1 MIVSRFQLSS
11 LLIAGGMVVSVHF
24 LASSLETLIFGNV
37 IQTAGAG
44 GDDGDGGGSV
54 MLAVGPDSRA
64 CAVAKRRALTIAPE
78 LLSLA
83 PWPLDDHAPAECSTV
98 PQDSVAA
105 VDEALP
111 AEVEIA
117 DASAPAAVL
126 ADAVLAELAGSEK
139 PLAKKVAG
147 QTLRTLDA
155 ANVLGQQLAAVDTAS
170 LDEVRGGFELEGS
183 SLKFTIGIERAVYIN
198 GNLVATNV
206 LTLKDLQSS
215 AGGTSVAGA
224 VAAASPAAAPSGALV
239 VQNGPAGSNYVAP
252 QVAQNPTATVIQNS
266 LDGQKI
272 QAVTTVNAS
281 VNSLQT
287 VRAMSVANAIQYGI
301 VSSLRR

>member
-11 LLIAGGMVVSVHF
+11 LLIATGMAVSVQF

-44 GDDGDGGGSV
+44 GDDGSV
-54 MLAVGPDSRA
+54 MLAGGPDSRA
-64 CAVAKRRALTIAPE
+64 CALAKRRALQVAPE
-78 LLSLA
+78 LLSLG
-83 PWPLDDHAPAECSTV
+83 PWPLDDHAPAECGSL
-98 PQDSVAA
+98 PQESVAVA
-105 VDEALP
+105 DEALP
-111 AEVEIA
+111 AEVEMA
-117 DASAPAAVL
+117 DASSAAVVL
-126 ADAVLAELAGSEK
+126 ADAVVAELAGSEK
-139 PLAKKVAG
+139 PLAKKLPG
-147 QTLRTLDA
+147 QTPRTLDA

-206 LTLKDLQSS
+206 LNLKDLQSS

-224 VAAASPAAAPSGALV
+224 LPAAAPSGALV
-239 VQNGPAGSNYVAP
+239 VQNGPAGTNYVAP

-266 LDGQKI
+266 LNDQKI
-272 QAVTTVNAS
+272 QNVTTINAS
-281 VNSLQT
+281 VNSMQT

>member
-1 MIVSRFQLSS
+1 MIFSRLQLSS
-11 LLIAGGMVVSVHF
+11 LLVAGGMAVSVHF

-44 GDDGDGGGSV
+44 GDDGENAASV

-64 CAVAKRRALTIAPE
+64 CAVAKRRALQVAPE

-83 PWPLDDHAPAECSTV
+83 PWPLDDHAPAECSAV
-98 PQDSVAA
+98 PHESLAVA
-105 VDEALP
+105 DEALP
-111 AEVEIA
+111 AEVEMA
-117 DASAPAAVL
+117 EVSSAATL
-126 ADAVLAELAGSEK
+126 ADAVLAEMAGAEK
-139 PLAKKVAG
+139 PLAKKSPGHTA
-147 QTLRTLDA
+147 RTLDA
-155 ANVLGQQLAAVDTAS
+155 ANVLGQQVAALDTAA

-183 SLKFTIGIERAVYIN
+183 SLKFSIGIERAVYIN

-206 LTLKDLQSS
+206 LNLKDLQSS
-215 AGGTSVAGA
+215 AGGTSVA
-224 VAAASPAAAPSGALV
+224 AASPAAPAGALV

-266 LDGQKI
+266 LNDQKI
-272 QAVTTVNAS
+272 QAVTTINAS
-281 VNSLQT
+281 VNSMQT

>member
-1 MIVSRFQLSS
+1 MAMIFSRLQLSS
-11 LLIAGGMVVSVHF
+11 LLVAGGMAVSVHF

-44 GDDGDGGGSV
+44 GDDGENAASV

-64 CAVAKRRALTIAPE
+64 CAVAKRRALQVAPE

-83 PWPLDDHAPAECSTV
+83 PWPLDDHAPAECSAV
-98 PQDSVAA
+98 PHESLAVA
-105 VDEALP
+105 DEALP
-111 AEVEIA
+111 AEVEMA
-117 DASAPAAVL
+117 EASSAATL
-126 ADAVLAELAGSEK
+126 ADAVLAELAGAEK
-139 PLAKKVAG
+139 PLAKKSPGHGA
-147 QTLRTLDA
+147 RTLDA
-155 ANVLGQQLAAVDTAS
+155 ANVLGQQVAALDTAA

-183 SLKFTIGIERAVYIN
+183 SLKFSIGIERAVYIN

-206 LTLKDLQSS
+206 LNLKDLQSS
-215 AGGTSVAGA
+215 AGGTSVA
-224 VAAASPAAAPSGALV
+224 AASPAAPAGALV

-266 LDGQKI
+266 LNDQKI
-272 QAVTTVNAS
+272 QAVTTINAS

>member
-1 MIVSRFQLSS
+1 MAMIFSRLQLSS
-11 LLIAGGMVVSVHF
+11 LLVAGGMVVSVHF

-44 GDDGDGGGSV
+44 GDDGDNATSL

-64 CAVAKRRALTIAPE
+64 CAVAKRRALLAAPE

-83 PWPLDDHAPAECSTV
+83 PWPLDDHAPAECSTG
-98 PQDSVAA
+98 PQDSVASL
-105 VDEALP
+105 DEPL
-111 AEVEIA
+111 
-117 DASAPAAVL
+117 PAAVEMTDASPAAAL
-126 ADAVLAELAGSEK
+126 ADAVLAELAVNEK
-139 PLAKKVAG
+139 SIAKKAPG
-147 QTLRTLDA
+147 ESARTLDA
-155 ANVLGQQLAAVDTAS
+155 GNVLGQQLAALDTAA
-170 LDEVRGGFELEGS
+170 LDEVRGGFQLEGS
-183 SLKFTIGIERAVYIN
+183 SLTFSIGIERAVYIN

-206 LTLKDLQSS
+206 LNLKDLQSTS
-215 AGGTSVAGA
+215 GGTNVTG
-224 VAAASPAAAPSGALV
+224 VSPAASSSALV
-239 VQNGPAGSNYVAP
+239 VQNGPGNSVALP
-252 QVAQNPTATVIQNS
+252 VAQNPTATVIQNS

>member
-1 MIVSRFQLSS
+1 MIFSRFQLSS
-11 LLIAGGMVVSVHF
+11 LLVAGGMVVSVHF

-44 GDDGDGGGSV
+44 GDDGAGAASV
-54 MLAVGPDSRA
+54 MLAFGPDSRA
-64 CAVAKRRALTIAPE
+64 CAVAKRRALLAAPE

-83 PWPLDDHAPAECSTV
+83 AWPLDDHAPAECSAD

-111 AEVEIA
+111 AEVGLA
-117 DASAPAAVL
+117 DASSSAAAL
-126 ADAVLAELAGSEK
+126 ADTVLAELAVSEK
-139 PLAKKVAG
+139 PVANKAPG
-147 QTLRTLDA
+147 KTPRSLDA
-155 ANVLGQQLAAVDTAS
+155 ANVLGQQLAALDTAA

-183 SLKFTIGIERAVYIN
+183 SLKFSIGIERAVYIN

-206 LTLKDLQSS
+206 LNLKELQSS
-215 AGGTSVAGA
+215 AGGTSVA
-224 VAAASPAAAPSGALV
+224 AASPAAPAGALV

-266 LDGQKI
+266 LNDQKI
-272 QAVTTVNAS
+272 QAVTTINAS

>member
-11 LLIAGGMVVSVHF
+11 LLIATGMAVSVQF

-44 GDDGDGGGSV
+44 GDDGSV
-54 MLAVGPDSRA
+54 MLAGGPDSRA
-64 CAVAKRRALTIAPE
+64 CALAKRRALQVAPE

-83 PWPLDDHAPAECSTV
+83 PWPLDDHAPAECGSL
-98 PQDSVAA
+98 PQESVA
-105 VDEALP
+105 VTDEALP
-111 AEVEIA
+111 AEVEMA
-117 DASAPAAVL
+117 DASSAAVVL
-126 ADAVLAELAGSEK
+126 ADAVVAELAGSEK
-139 PLAKKVAG
+139 PLAKKLPG
-147 QTLRTLDA
+147 QTPRTLDA

-206 LTLKDLQSS
+206 LNLKDLQSS

-224 VAAASPAAAPSGALV
+224 LPAVAPSGALV
-239 VQNGPAGSNYVAP
+239 VQNGPAGTNYVAP

-266 LDGQKI
+266 LNDQKI
-272 QAVTTVNAS
+272 QNVTTINAS
-281 VNSLQT
+281 VNSMQT

>member
-1 MIVSRFQLSS
+1 MAMIFSRLQLSS
-11 LLIAGGMVVSVHF
+11 LLVASGMAVSVHF
-24 LASSLETLIFGNV
+24 LASSLEILIFGNV

-44 GDDGDGGGSV
+44 GDDGAGGDSV
-54 MLAVGPDSRA
+54 MLAGGPDSRA
-64 CAVAKRRALTIAPE
+64 CAVAKRRALLAAPE

-83 PWPLDDHAPAECSTV
+83 PWPLDDHAPAECSAV
-98 PQDSVAA
+98 PQESVALA
-105 VDEALP
+105 VETLP
-111 AEVEIA
+111 AGVEVA
-117 DASAPAAVL
+117 DASAVIAVTDSGSAAERPV
-126 ADAVLAELAGSEK
+126 
-139 PLAKKVAG
+139 AKKSAG
-147 QTLRTLDA
+147 QTGRTLDA
-155 ANVLGQQLAAVDTAS
+155 ANVLGQQLAALDTAS

-183 SLKFTIGIERAVYIN
+183 SLKFSIGIERAVYIN

-206 LTLKDLQSS
+206 LNLKDLQSS
-215 AGGTSVAGA
+215 AGGASVAG
-224 VAAASPAAAPSGALV
+224 ASPAAAPAGALV

-266 LDGQKI
+266 LNDQKI
-272 QAVTTVNAS
+272 QAVTTINAS

>member
-11 LLIAGGMVVSVHF
+11 LLIATGMAVSVQF

-44 GDDGDGGGSV
+44 GDDGAGGGSV
-54 MLAVGPDSRA
+54 MLAGGPDSRA
-64 CAVAKRRALTIAPE
+64 CAVAKRRALQVAPE

-83 PWPLDDHAPAECSTV
+83 PWPLDDHAPAECSSL
-98 PQDSVAA
+98 PQESVAVA
-105 VDEALP
+105 DEALP
-111 AEVEIA
+111 AEVEMA
-117 DASAPAAVL
+117 DASSAAVVL
-126 ADAVLAELAGSEK
+126 ADAVVAELAGSEK
-139 PLAKKVAG
+139 PLAKKLPG
-147 QTLRTLDA
+147 QTPRTLDA

-206 LTLKDLQSS
+206 LNLKDLQSS

-224 VAAASPAAAPSGALV
+224 LPAAAPSGALV

-266 LDGQKI
+266 LNDQKI
-272 QAVTTVNAS
+272 QTVTTINAS

>member
-1 MIVSRFQLSS
+1 MIVSRSQLSS
-11 LLIAGGMVVSVHF
+11 LLVAGGMVVSVHF

-44 GDDGDGGGSV
+44 GDDGASSV

-83 PWPLDDHAPAECSTV
+83 PWPLDDHAPAECSAV
-98 PQDSVAA
+98 PQDSLAVA
-105 VDEALP
+105 DEALP
-111 AEVEIA
+111 AEVEMA
-117 DASAPAAVL
+117 DASSAAVVL

-139 PLAKKVAG
+139 PLAKKSPG
-147 QTLRTLDA
+147 LTPRTLDA

-170 LDEVRGGFELEGS
+170 LDDVRGGFELEGS

-206 LTLKDLQSS
+206 LNLKDLQSS

-224 VAAASPAAAPSGALV
+224 LPAAAPSGALV
-239 VQNGPAGSNYVAP
+239 VQNGPAGTNYVAP

-266 LDGQKI
+266 LNDQKI
-272 QAVTTVNAS
+272 QAVTTINAS

>member
-1 MIVSRFQLSS
+1 MIFSRLQLSS
-11 LLIAGGMVVSVHF
+11 LLVAGGMVVSVHF

-44 GDDGDGGGSV
+44 GDDGDNATSL

-64 CAVAKRRALTIAPE
+64 CAVAKRRALLAAPE

-83 PWPLDDHAPAECSTV
+83 PWPLDDHAPAECSTG

-105 VDEALP
+105 LDEPL
-111 AEVEIA
+111 
-117 DASAPAAVL
+117 PAAVEMTDASPAAAL
-126 ADAVLAELAGSEK
+126 ADAVLAELAVEK
-139 PLAKKVAG
+139 PIAKKAPG
-147 QTLRTLDA
+147 ESARTLDA
-155 ANVLGQQLAAVDTAS
+155 GNVLGQQLAALDTAA
-170 LDEVRGGFELEGS
+170 LDEVRGGFQLEGS
-183 SLKFTIGIERAVYIN
+183 SLTFSIGIERAVYIN

-206 LTLKDLQSS
+206 LNLKELQSS
-215 AGGTSVAGA
+215 AGGTSVA
-224 VAAASPAAAPSGALV
+224 AASPAAPAGALV

-272 QAVTTVNAS
+272 QAVTTINAS

>member
-1 MIVSRFQLSS
+1 MAMIFSRLQLSS
-11 LLIAGGMVVSVHF
+11 LLVAGGMVVSVHF

-44 GDDGDGGGSV
+44 GDDGHNATSV

-64 CAVAKRRALTIAPE
+64 CAMAKRRALTIAPE

-83 PWPLDDHAPAECSTV
+83 PWPLDDHAPAECSTG

-105 VDEALP
+105 LDEPL
-111 AEVEIA
+111 
-117 DASAPAAVL
+117 PAAVEMTDASPAAAL
-126 ADAVLAELAGSEK
+126 ADAVLAELAVNEK
-139 PLAKKVAG
+139 PIAKKAPG
-147 QTLRTLDA
+147 ESARTLDA
-155 ANVLGQQLAAVDTAS
+155 GNVLGQQLAALDTAA
-170 LDEVRGGFELEGS
+170 LDEVRGGFQLEGS
-183 SLKFTIGIERAVYIN
+183 SLTFSIGIERAVYIN

-206 LTLKDLQSS
+206 LNLKELQSS
-215 AGGTSVAGA
+215 AGGTSVA
-224 VAAASPAAAPSGALV
+224 AASPAAPAGALV

-272 QAVTTVNAS
+272 QAVTTINAS
-281 VNSLQT
+281 VDSLQT

>member
-1 MIVSRFQLSS
+1 MIFSRLQLSS
-11 LLIAGGMVVSVHF
+11 LLVAGGMAVSVHF

-44 GDDGDGGGSV
+44 GDDGENAASV

-64 CAVAKRRALTIAPE
+64 CAVAKRRALQVAPE

-83 PWPLDDHAPAECSTV
+83 PWPLDDHAPAECSSL
-98 PQDSVAA
+98 PHESLAVA
-105 VDEALP
+105 DEALP
-111 AEVEIA
+111 AEVEMA
-117 DASAPAAVL
+117 EASSAATL
-126 ADAVLAELAGSEK
+126 ADAVLAELAGAEK
-139 PLAKKVAG
+139 PLAKKSPGHTA
-147 QTLRTLDA
+147 RTLDA
-155 ANVLGQQLAAVDTAS
+155 ANVLGQQVAALDTAA

-183 SLKFTIGIERAVYIN
+183 SLKFSIGIERAVYIN

-206 LTLKDLQSS
+206 LNLKDLQSN
-215 AGGTSVAGA
+215 AGGTS
-224 VAAASPAAAPSGALV
+224 VAAASPAAAPSGALI
-239 VQNGPAGSNYVAP
+239 VQNGPAGSNNIAP

-272 QAVTTVNAS
+272 QAVTTINAS

>member
-1 MIVSRFQLSS
+1 MAMIFSRLQLSS
-11 LLIAGGMVVSVHF
+11 LLVASGMAVSVHF

-44 GDDGDGGGSV
+44 GDDGAGGDSV
-54 MLAVGPDSRA
+54 MLAGGPDSRA
-64 CAVAKRRALTIAPE
+64 CAVAKRRALLAAPE

-83 PWPLDDHAPAECSTV
+83 PWPLDDHAPAECSAV
-98 PQDSVAA
+98 YQEESMVVA
-105 VDEALP
+105 VETLP
-111 AEVEIA
+111 AGVEVA
-117 DASAPAAVL
+117 DASAVIAVTDSGSAAERPV
-126 ADAVLAELAGSEK
+126 
-139 PLAKKVAG
+139 AKKSAS
-147 QTLRTLDA
+147 QTGRTLDA
-155 ANVLGQQLAAVDTAS
+155 ANVLGQQLAALDTAS

-183 SLKFTIGIERAVYIN
+183 SLKFSIGIERAVYIN

-206 LTLKDLQSS
+206 LNLKDLQSS
-215 AGGTSVAGA
+215 TGGASVAG
-224 VAAASPAAAPSGALV
+224 ASPAAAPAGALV

-266 LDGQKI
+266 LNDQKI
-272 QAVTTVNAS
+272 QAVTTINAS

>member
-1 MIVSRFQLSS
+1 MIFSRLQLSS
-11 LLIAGGMVVSVHF
+11 LLVAGGMAVSVHF
-24 LASSLETLIFGNV
+24 LASSLETLIFGNI

-44 GDDGDGGGSV
+44 GDDGENAASV

-64 CAVAKRRALTIAPE
+64 CAVAKRRALQVAPE

-83 PWPLDDHAPAECSTV
+83 PWPLDDHAPAECSAV
-98 PQDSVAA
+98 PHESLAVA
-105 VDEALP
+105 DEALP
-111 AEVEIA
+111 AEVEMA
-117 DASAPAAVL
+117 EVSSAATL
-126 ADAVLAELAGSEK
+126 ADAVLAEMAGAEK
-139 PLAKKVAG
+139 PLAKKSPGHTA
-147 QTLRTLDA
+147 RTLDA
-155 ANVLGQQLAAVDTAS
+155 ANVLGQQVAALDTAA

-183 SLKFTIGIERAVYIN
+183 SLKFSIGIERAVYIN

-206 LTLKDLQSS
+206 LNLKDLQSS
-215 AGGTSVAGA
+215 AGGTSVA
-224 VAAASPAAAPSGALV
+224 AASPAAPAGALV

-266 LDGQKI
+266 LNDQKI
-272 QAVTTVNAS
+272 QAVTTINAS
-281 VNSLQT
+281 VNSMQT

>member
-1 MIVSRFQLSS
+1 MIFSRLQLSS
-11 LLIAGGMVVSVHF
+11 LLVAGGMAVSVHF

-44 GDDGDGGGSV
+44 GDDGENAASV

-64 CAVAKRRALTIAPE
+64 CAVAKRRALQVAPE

-83 PWPLDDHAPAECSTV
+83 PWPLDDHAPAECSAV
-98 PQDSVAA
+98 PQESLAVA
-105 VDEALP
+105 DEALP
-111 AEVEIA
+111 AEVEMA
-117 DASAPAAVL
+117 EVSSAATL
-126 ADAVLAELAGSEK
+126 ADAVLAEMAGAEK
-139 PLAKKVAG
+139 PLAKKSPGHTA
-147 QTLRTLDA
+147 RTLDA
-155 ANVLGQQLAAVDTAS
+155 ANVLGQQVAALDTAA

-183 SLKFTIGIERAVYIN
+183 SLKFSIGIERAVYIN

-206 LTLKDLQSS
+206 LNLKDLQSS
-215 AGGTSVAGA
+215 AGGTSVA
-224 VAAASPAAAPSGALV
+224 AASPAAPAGALV

-266 LDGQKI
+266 LNDQKI
-272 QAVTTVNAS
+272 QAVTTINAS
-281 VNSLQT
+281 VNSMQT

>member
-1 MIVSRFQLSS
+1 
-11 LLIAGGMVVSVHF
+11 
-24 LASSLETLIFGNV
+24 
-37 IQTAGAG
+37 
-44 GDDGDGGGSV
+44 

-64 CAVAKRRALTIAPE
+64 CAVAKRRALQVAPE

-83 PWPLDDHAPAECSTV
+83 PWPLDDHAPAECSAV
-98 PQDSVAA
+98 PHESLAVA
-105 VDEALP
+105 DEALP
-111 AEVEIA
+111 AEVEMA
-117 DASAPAAVL
+117 EASSAATL
-126 ADAVLAELAGSEK
+126 ADAVLAELAGAEK
-139 PLAKKVAG
+139 PLAKKSPGHGA
-147 QTLRTLDA
+147 RTLDA
-155 ANVLGQQLAAVDTAS
+155 ANVLGQQVAALDTAA

-183 SLKFTIGIERAVYIN
+183 SLKFSIGIERAVYIN

-206 LTLKDLQSS
+206 LNLKDLQSS
-215 AGGTSVAGA
+215 AGGTSVA
-224 VAAASPAAAPSGALV
+224 AASPAAPAGALV

-266 LDGQKI
+266 LNDQKI
-272 QAVTTVNAS
+272 QAVTTINAS

>member
-1 MIVSRFQLSS
+1 MIFSRLQLAS
-11 LLIAGGMVVSVHF
+11 LLVAGGMVVSVHF

-44 GDDGDGGGSV
+44 GDDGAGAASV
-54 MLAVGPDSRA
+54 MLAFGPDSRA
-64 CAVAKRRALTIAPE
+64 CAVAKRRALLAAPE

-83 PWPLDDHAPAECSTV
+83 PWPLDDHAPAECSIG

-105 VDEALP
+105 LDEPL
-111 AEVEIA
+111 
-117 DASAPAAVL
+117 PAAVEMTDASPAAAL
-126 ADAVLAELAGSEK
+126 ADAVLAELAVAEK
-139 PLAKKVAG
+139 PIAKKAPG
-147 QTLRTLDA
+147 ETARTLDA
-155 ANVLGQQLAAVDTAS
+155 GNVLGQQLAALDTAA
-170 LDEVRGGFELEGS
+170 LDEVRGGFQLEGS
-183 SLKFTIGIERAVYIN
+183 SLTFSIGIERAVYIN

-206 LTLKDLQSS
+206 LNLKELQSS
-215 AGGTSVAGA
+215 AGGTSVA
-224 VAAASPAAAPSGALV
+224 AASPAAPAGALV

-272 QAVTTVNAS
+272 QAVTTINAS

>member
-11 LLIAGGMVVSVHF
+11 LLIATGMAVSVHF
-24 LASSLETLIFGNV
+24 LVSSLETLIFGNV

-44 GDDGDGGGSV
+44 GDDGSV
-54 MLAVGPDSRA
+54 MLAGGPDSRA
-64 CAVAKRRALTIAPE
+64 CALAKRRALQVAPE

-83 PWPLDDHAPAECSTV
+83 PWPLDDHAPAECSSL
-98 PQDSVAA
+98 PQESVAVA
-105 VDEALP
+105 DEALP
-111 AEVEIA
+111 AEVEMA
-117 DASAPAAVL
+117 DASSVAVVL
-126 ADAVLAELAGSEK
+126 ADAVVAELAGSEK

-206 LTLKDLQSS
+206 LNLKDLQSS
-215 AGGTSVAGA
+215 TGGTSVAGA
-224 VAAASPAAAPSGALV
+224 LPAAAPSGALV
-239 VQNGPAGSNYVAP
+239 VQNGPAGTNYVAP
-252 QVAQNPTATVIQNS
+252 QVAQNPAATVIQNS
-266 LDGQKI
+266 LNDQKI
-272 QAVTTVNAS
+272 HNVTTINAS
-281 VNSLQT
+281 VNSMQT

>member
-1 MIVSRFQLSS
+1 MIFSRLQLSS
-11 LLIAGGMVVSVHF
+11 LLVASGMAVSVQF

-37 IQTAGAG
+37 IQTAGAN
-44 GDDGDGGGSV
+44 GDDDAGGASL
-54 MLAVGPDSRA
+54 MLAGGPDSRA
-64 CAVAKRRALTIAPE
+64 CAVAKRRALQVAPE

-83 PWPLDDHAPAECSTV
+83 PWPLDDQLPTECSTF
-98 PQDSVAA
+98 PQDSVAV
-105 VDEALP
+105 VDETLP
-111 AEVEIA
+111 AGVEIA
-117 DASAPAAVL
+117 VVPPVVAVL
-126 ADAVLAELAGSEK
+126 ADMVDAEM
-139 PLAKKVAG
+139 PLAKKSSG
-147 QTLRTLDA
+147 QTPRTLDA
-155 ANVLGQQLAAVDTAS
+155 SQLLGQQLAALDTSA

-206 LTLKDLQSS
+206 LNLKDLQST

-224 VAAASPAAAPSGALV
+224 LPAAPSGALV

-252 QVAQNPTATVIQNS
+252 LVAQNPSATVIQNS
-266 LDGQKI
+266 LNDQTI
-272 QAVTTVNAS
+272 QNVTTINAS
-281 VNSLQT
+281 VNSMQT

>member
-11 LLIAGGMVVSVHF
+11 LLIATGMAVSVQF

-37 IQTAGAG
+37 IQTAGAD
-44 GDDGDGGGSV
+44 GDDAAGGGSV
-54 MLAVGPDSRA
+54 MLAAGPDSRA
-64 CAVAKRRALTIAPE
+64 CAVAKRRALQVAPE

-83 PWPLDDHAPAECSTV
+83 PWPLDDHAPAECSSL
-98 PQDSVAA
+98 PQESVAVA
-105 VDEALP
+105 DEALP
-111 AEVEIA
+111 AEVEMA
-117 DASAPAAVL
+117 DASSAAVVL
-126 ADAVLAELAGSEK
+126 ADAVVAELAGSEK
-139 PLAKKVAG
+139 PLAKKLPG
-147 QTLRTLDA
+147 QTPRTLDA

-206 LTLKDLQSS
+206 LNLKDLQSS

-224 VAAASPAAAPSGALV
+224 PSGALV
-239 VQNGPAGSNYVAP
+239 VQNGPAGTNYVAP

-266 LDGQKI
+266 LNDQTI
-272 QAVTTVNAS
+272 HHRTTINAS
-281 VNSLQT
+281 VNSMQT

>member
-11 LLIAGGMVVSVHF
+11 LLIATGMVVSVHF

-54 MLAVGPDSRA
+54 MLAFGPDSRA
-64 CAVAKRRALTIAPE
+64 CVVAKRRALTIAPE

-98 PQDSVAA
+98 PQDPVAA
-105 VDEALP
+105 VDEAQP
-111 AEVEIA
+111 AEVEMA
-117 DASAPAAVL
+117 DASPAAAL
-126 ADAVLAELAGSEK
+126 ADAVLAELAVTEK
-139 PLAKKVAG
+139 PIAKKAPG
-147 QTLRTLDA
+147 ETARTLDA
-155 ANVLGQQLAAVDTAS
+155 GNVLGQQLAALDTAA
-170 LDEVRGGFELEGS
+170 LDEVRGGFQLEGS
-183 SLKFTIGIERAVYIN
+183 SLTFSIGIERAVYIN

-206 LTLKDLQSS
+206 LNLKDLQSTS
-215 AGGTSVAGA
+215 GGTNVTG
-224 VAAASPAAAPSGALV
+224 VSPAASSSALV

>member
-1 MIVSRFQLSS
+1 MIFSRLQLSS
-11 LLIAGGMVVSVHF
+11 LLVAGGMVVSVHF

-44 GDDGDGGGSV
+44 GDDGAGAASV
-54 MLAVGPDSRA
+54 MLAFGPDSRA
-64 CAVAKRRALTIAPE
+64 CAVAKRRALLAAPE

-83 PWPLDDHAPAECSTV
+83 PWPLDDHAPAECGTG

-105 VDEALP
+105 VDEARP
-111 AEVEIA
+111 VETNVA
-117 DASAPAAVL
+117 DSSPAATVL
-126 ADAVLAELAGSEK
+126 ADAVLAELAVTERPIARKAPGET
-139 PLAKKVAG
+139 AK
-147 QTLRTLDA
+147 TLDA
-155 ANVLGQQLAAVDTAS
+155 GNVLGQQLAALDTAA
-170 LDEVRGGFELEGS
+170 LDEVRGGFQLEGS
-183 SLKFTIGIERAVYIN
+183 SLTFSIGIERAVYIN

-206 LTLKDLQSS
+206 LNLKDLQSS

-224 VAAASPAAAPSGALV
+224 APVAAPAGALV

-252 QVAQNPTATVIQNS
+252 QVAQNPAATVIQNS

-272 QAVTTVNAS
+272 QAVTTINAS

>member
-1 MIVSRFQLSS
+1 MIFSRLQLSS
-11 LLIAGGMVVSVHF
+11 LLVAGGMVVSVHF

-44 GDDGDGGGSV
+44 GDDGAGAASV
-54 MLAVGPDSRA
+54 MLAFGPDSRA
-64 CAVAKRRALTIAPE
+64 CAVAKRRALLAAPE

-83 PWPLDDHAPAECSTV
+83 PWPLDDHAPRECSAA
-98 PQDSVAA
+98 PDESVAA
-105 VDEALP
+105 VEETLSTVVEMAEAS
-111 AEVEIA
+111 
-117 DASAPAAVL
+117 SAATL
-126 ADAVLAELAGSEK
+126 ADAVLTELAVTEK
-139 PLAKKVAG
+139 PNAKKAPG
-147 QTLRTLDA
+147 ETARTLDA
-155 ANVLGQQLAAVDTAS
+155 GNVLGQQLAALDTAA
-170 LDEVRGGFELEGS
+170 LDEVRGGFQLEGS
-183 SLKFTIGIERAVYIN
+183 SLTFSIGIERAVYIN

-206 LTLKDLQSS
+206 LNLKELQSS
-215 AGGTSVAGA
+215 AGGTSVA
-224 VAAASPAAAPSGALV
+224 AASPAAPSGALV

-272 QAVTTVNAS
+272 QAVTTINAS

>member
-11 LLIAGGMVVSVHF
+11 LLIATGMAVSVHF
-24 LASSLETLIFGNV
+24 LVSSLETLIFGNV

-44 GDDGDGGGSV
+44 GDDGSV
-54 MLAVGPDSRA
+54 MLAGGPDSRA
-64 CAVAKRRALTIAPE
+64 CALAKRRALQVAPE

-83 PWPLDDHAPAECSTV
+83 PWPLDDHAPAECSSL
-98 PQDSVAA
+98 PQESVAVA
-105 VDEALP
+105 DEALP
-111 AEVEIA
+111 AEVEMA
-117 DASAPAAVL
+117 DASSVAVVL
-126 ADAVLAELAGSEK
+126 ADAVVAELAGSEK
-139 PLAKKVAG
+139 PLAKKLPG
-147 QTLRTLDA
+147 QTPRTLDA

-206 LTLKDLQSS
+206 LNLKDLQSS

-224 VAAASPAAAPSGALV
+224 LPAAAPSGALV
-239 VQNGPAGSNYVAP
+239 VQNGPAGTNYVAP
-252 QVAQNPTATVIQNS
+252 QVAQNPAATVIQNS
-266 LDGQKI
+266 LNDQKI
-272 QAVTTVNAS
+272 HNVTTINAS
-281 VNSLQT
+281 VNSMQT

>member
-1 MIVSRFQLSS
+1 MIVSRLQLSS
-11 LLIAGGMVVSVHF
+11 LLVAGGMVVSVHF

-44 GDDGDGGGSV
+44 GDDGDNATSV
-54 MLAVGPDSRA
+54 MLAFGPDSRA

-83 PWPLDDHAPAECSTV
+83 PWPLDDHAPAECSTG
-98 PQDSVAA
+98 PQDSLAVA
-105 VDEALP
+105 DEALP
-111 AEVEIA
+111 ADAEMA
-117 DASAPAAVL
+117 DASSAAAVL
-126 ADAVLAELAGSEK
+126 ADAVLAEFAVTEK

-147 QTLRTLDA
+147 QTSRTLDA

-206 LTLKDLQSS
+206 LNLKDLQSN
-215 AGGTSVAGA
+215 AGGTS
-224 VAAASPAAAPSGALV
+224 VAAASPAAAPSGALI
-239 VQNGPAGSNYVAP
+239 VQNGPAGSNNIAP

-266 LDGQKI
+266 LNDQTI
-272 QAVTTVNAS
+272 QNRTTINAS

>member
-11 LLIAGGMVVSVHF
+11 LLIATGMVASVHF

-98 PQDSVAA
+98 PQDPVAA

-126 ADAVLAELAGSEK
+126 ADAVLAELADSEK

-147 QTLRTLDA
+147 QTSRTLDA

-206 LTLKDLQSS
+206 LNLKDLQSS

-224 VAAASPAAAPSGALV
+224 LPAAAPSGALV

>member
-1 MIVSRFQLSS
+1 MAMIFSRLQLSS
-11 LLIAGGMVVSVHF
+11 LLVAGGMVVSVHF

-44 GDDGDGGGSV
+44 GDDGDNATSL

-64 CAVAKRRALTIAPE
+64 CAVAKRRALLAAPE

-83 PWPLDDHAPAECSTV
+83 PWPLDDHAPAECSTG

-105 VDEALP
+105 LDEPL
-111 AEVEIA
+111 
-117 DASAPAAVL
+117 PAAVEMTDASPAAAL
-126 ADAVLAELAGSEK
+126 ADAVLAELAVTEK
-139 PLAKKVAG
+139 PIAKKAPG
-147 QTLRTLDA
+147 ETARTLDA
-155 ANVLGQQLAAVDTAS
+155 GNVLGQQLAALDTAA
-170 LDEVRGGFELEGS
+170 LDEVRGGFQLEGS
-183 SLKFTIGIERAVYIN
+183 SLTFSIGIERAVYIN

-206 LTLKDLQSS
+206 LNLKELQSS
-215 AGGTSVAGA
+215 AGGTSVA
-224 VAAASPAAAPSGALV
+224 AASPAAPAGALV

-272 QAVTTVNAS
+272 QAVTTINAS

>member
-11 LLIAGGMVVSVHF
+11 LLIATGMAVSVQF

-44 GDDGDGGGSV
+44 GDDGAGGGSV
-54 MLAVGPDSRA
+54 MLAGGPDSRA
-64 CAVAKRRALTIAPE
+64 CALAKRRALQVAPE

-83 PWPLDDHAPAECSTV
+83 PWPLDDHAPAECSAV
-98 PQDSVAA
+98 PHDSLAVA
-105 VDEALP
+105 DEALP
-111 AEVEIA
+111 AEVEMA
-117 DASAPAAVL
+117 DASSAAVVL

-139 PLAKKVAG
+139 PLAKKLPG
-147 QTLRTLDA
+147 QSPRTLDA

-206 LTLKDLQSS
+206 LNLKDLQSS

-224 VAAASPAAAPSGALV
+224 LPAAAPSGALV
-239 VQNGPAGSNYVAP
+239 VQNGPAGTNYVAP

-266 LDGQKI
+266 LNDQKI
-272 QAVTTVNAS
+272 QNVTTINAS
-281 VNSLQT
+281 VNSMQT

>member
-11 LLIAGGMVVSVHF
+11 LLIASGMAVSVQF
-24 LASSLETLIFGNV
+24 LAGSLETLIFGNV
-37 IQTAGAG
+37 IQTAVADGE
-44 GDDGDGGGSV
+44 DDAARMNV
-54 MLAVGPDSRA
+54 ALVGPDSRA
-64 CAVAKRRALTIAPE
+64 CVVAKRRALQVAPE

-98 PQDSVAA
+98 PHESVAA
-105 VDEALP
+105 LDEALP
-111 AEVEIA
+111 SHVEIA
-117 DASAPAAVL
+117 DASSAIAVMDNGSAA
-126 ADAVLAELAGSEK
+126 ER
-139 PLAKKVAG
+139 PLARKSAG
-147 QTLRTLDA
+147 QTPEKRDVADLL
-155 ANVLGQQLAAVDTAS
+155 QLAALDTAS

-198 GNLVATNV
+198 GNLIATNV
-206 LTLKDLQSS
+206 LNLKDLQSS

-224 VAAASPAAAPSGALV
+224 LPAAPSGALV

-266 LDGQKI
+266 MNDQKI
-272 QAVTTVNAS
+272 QNVTTINAS
-281 VNSLQT
+281 VNSMQT

>member
-44 GDDGDGGGSV
+44 GDDGENAASV

-64 CAVAKRRALTIAPE
+64 CAVAKRRALQVAPE

-83 PWPLDDHAPAECSTV
+83 PWPLDDHAPAECSAV
-98 PQDSVAA
+98 PHESLAVA
-105 VDEALP
+105 DEALP
-111 AEVEIA
+111 AEVEMA
-117 DASAPAAVL
+117 EVSSAATL
-126 ADAVLAELAGSEK
+126 ADAVLAEMAGAEK
-139 PLAKKVAG
+139 PLAKKSPGHTA
-147 QTLRTLDA
+147 RTLDA

-206 LTLKDLQSS
+206 LNLKDLQSS

-224 VAAASPAAAPSGALV
+224 LPAAAPSGALV
-239 VQNGPAGSNYVAP
+239 VQKGPGNYVAP
-252 QVAQNPTATVIQNS
+252 QVAQNPAATVVQNS
-266 LDGQKI
+266 LDDQKI
-272 QAVTTVNAS
+272 HNVTTINAS
-281 VNSLQT
+281 VNSMQT

>member
-11 LLIAGGMVVSVHF
+11 LLIATGMAVSVHF

-44 GDDGDGGGSV
+44 GDDGSV
-54 MLAVGPDSRA
+54 MLAGGPDSRA
-64 CAVAKRRALTIAPE
+64 CALAKRRALQVAPE

-83 PWPLDDHAPAECSTV
+83 PWPLDDHAPAECSSL
-98 PQDSVAA
+98 PQESVAVA
-105 VDEALP
+105 DEALP
-111 AEVEIA
+111 AEVEMA
-117 DASAPAAVL
+117 DASSVAVVL
-126 ADAVLAELAGSEK
+126 ADAVVAELAGSEK
-139 PLAKKVAG
+139 PLAKKLPG
-147 QTLRTLDA
+147 QTPRTLDA

-206 LTLKDLQSS
+206 LNLKDLQSS

-224 VAAASPAAAPSGALV
+224 LPAAAPSGALV
-239 VQNGPAGSNYVAP
+239 VQNGPAGTNYVAP
-252 QVAQNPTATVIQNS
+252 QVAQNPAATVIQNS
-266 LDGQKI
+266 LNDQKI
-272 QAVTTVNAS
+272 HNVTTINAS
-281 VNSLQT
+281 VNSMQT

>member
-11 LLIAGGMVVSVHF
+11 LLIAGGIGVSVHF

-98 PQDSVAA
+98 PQDPVAA

-139 PLAKKVAG
+139 PLAKKLPG
-147 QTLRTLDA
+147 QTPRTLDA

-206 LTLKDLQSS
+206 LNLKDLQSS

-224 VAAASPAAAPSGALV
+224 LPAAAPSGALV
-239 VQNGPAGSNYVAP
+239 VQNGPAGTNYVAP

-266 LDGQKI
+266 LNDQKI
-272 QAVTTVNAS
+272 QNVTTINAS
-281 VNSLQT
+281 VNSMQT

>member
-1 MIVSRFQLSS
+1 MIFSRLQLSS
-11 LLIAGGMVVSVHF
+11 LLVAGGMAVSVHF

-44 GDDGDGGGSV
+44 GDDGENAASV

-64 CAVAKRRALTIAPE
+64 CAVAKRRALQVAPE

-83 PWPLDDHAPAECSTV
+83 PWPLDDHAPAECSAV
-98 PQDSVAA
+98 PHESLAVA
-105 VDEALP
+105 DEALP
-111 AEVEIA
+111 AEVEMA
-117 DASAPAAVL
+117 EASSAATL
-126 ADAVLAELAGSEK
+126 ADAVLAELAGAEK
-139 PLAKKVAG
+139 PLAKKSPGHGA
-147 QTLRTLDA
+147 RTLDA
-155 ANVLGQQLAAVDTAS
+155 ANVLGQQVAALDTAA

-183 SLKFTIGIERAVYIN
+183 SLKFSIGIERAVYIN

-206 LTLKDLQSS
+206 LNLKDLQSS
-215 AGGTSVAGA
+215 AGGTSVA
-224 VAAASPAAAPSGALV
+224 AASPAAPAGALV

-266 LDGQKI
+266 LNDQKI
-272 QAVTTVNAS
+272 QAVTTINAS

>member
-1 MIVSRFQLSS
+1 M
-11 LLIAGGMVVSVHF
+11 
-24 LASSLETLIFGNV
+24 
-37 IQTAGAG
+37 
-44 GDDGDGGGSV
+44 
-54 MLAVGPDSRA
+54 
-64 CAVAKRRALTIAPE
+64 
-78 LLSLA
+78 
-83 PWPLDDHAPAECSTV
+83 
-98 PQDSVAA
+98 
-105 VDEALP
+105 
-111 AEVEIA
+111 A
-117 DASAPAAVL
+117 DASSAAVVL

-139 PLAKKVAG
+139 PLAKKLPG
-147 QTLRTLDA
+147 QTPRTLDA

-206 LTLKDLQSS
+206 LNLKDLQSS

-224 VAAASPAAAPSGALV
+224 LPAAAPSGALV

-266 LDGQKI
+266 LNDQKI
-272 QAVTTVNAS
+272 QNVTTINAS